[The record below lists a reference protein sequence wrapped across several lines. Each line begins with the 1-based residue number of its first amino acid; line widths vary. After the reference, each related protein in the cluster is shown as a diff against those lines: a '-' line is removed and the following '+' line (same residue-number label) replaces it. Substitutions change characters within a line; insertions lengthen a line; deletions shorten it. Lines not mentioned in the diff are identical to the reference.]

1 LQASVFL
8 VLVGDSVAPL
18 RLRLPFWHREVEGSL
33 GISSVLC
40 IGRSMLWGFA
50 VWRVAAVMSL
60 VWCPVLQPL
69 LDGVSRGGIEELSEG
84 VSFWICRSG
93 ESWCSWRGRW
103 CEGDGQLWE
112 FLSHAFFFVF
122 VELLLA
128 LRWKCWGCGGVGSA
142 LVGGRCCCLYRS
154 LFLVDLQLF
163 PLLGKLMQVEV
174 LVLASELVLT
184 TEVDQ
189 GVAPADAPSA
199 SFRSQRPRRVAT
211 AATSK
216 RLGPPKVQSGDL
228 AAAKGCFISPS
239 GEGEA
244 SVVAVANLVLLRGAR
259 GLGCVSFFFRV
270 LSVIWG
276 QLPQIWLFRA
286 MSCFLN

>member
-1 LQASVFL
+1 
-8 VLVGDSVAPL
+8 
-18 RLRLPFWHREVEGSL
+18 
-33 GISSVLC
+33 
-40 IGRSMLWGFA
+40 
-50 VWRVAAVMSL
+50 
-60 VWCPVLQPL
+60 
-69 LDGVSRGGIEELSEG
+69 
-84 VSFWICRSG
+84 
-93 ESWCSWRGRW
+93 
-103 CEGDGQLWE
+103 
-112 FLSHAFFFVF
+112 
-122 VELLLA
+122 
-128 LRWKCWGCGGVGSA
+128 
-142 LVGGRCCCLYRS
+142 
-154 LFLVDLQLF
+154 LVDLQLF

-244 SVVAVANLVLLRGAR
+244 SVGAVANLVLLRGAR